1 MASATLSAIE
11 RGAPGVYN
19 IVDDEP
25 APVAEWLPFLAS
37 TIDAPPPRHIPAWLG
52 RPLMGEH
59 GLAMMNE
66 TRAAANTKAK
76 RQLGWQPRYASWREG
91 FRNGLAD

>member
-1 MASATLSAIE
+1 
-11 RGAPGVYN
+11 
-19 IVDDEP
+19 
-25 APVAEWLPFLAS
+25 
-37 TIDAPPPRHIPAWLG
+37 
-52 RPLMGEH
+52 MGEH

-66 TRAAANTKAK
+66 TRGAANTKAK